1 MVIVGR
7 TKIPFNDLFICT
19 KKEIEAIIRGHDQD
33 IKDAYER
40 ERMATY
46 IVSGPYLK
54 KGTTI
59 QQLWPLSWD
68 KPIEV
73 NTDRIRQSTL
83 KAKEIFAKLKQIKG
97 NGES

>member
-19 KKEIEAIIRGHDQD
+19 KKEIEAIVRGHEID

-40 ERMATY
+40 ERMSAY
-46 IVSGPYLK
+46 IISGPYLK

-59 QQLWPLSWD
+59 DKLWPLSWD
-68 KPIEV
+68 RPIEV
-73 NTDRIRQSTL
+73 NESKIRESTR
-83 KAKEIFAKLKQIKG
+83 KAKEIFAKLKQIKEH
-97 NGES
+97 GES